1 MPGTPIAKSASLC
14 SANSFTC
21 FGVMTCSAS
30 DFRSS
35 GRIAGNWVGVR
46 SPLQRRV
53 GGRPTLRCRSEAFC
67 LIISCRIALKL
78 NGVAGAWGAP
88 GAGAVAVGLA
98 IRIDP
103 EQDLAVLDRMGVL
116 GDHFPDHAREF
127 GFDLIHDLHR
137 FDDAQ
142 DLALRDP

>member
-21 FGVMTCSAS
+21 FGVITCSAS

-35 GRIAGNWVGVR
+35 GRMAGNCVGVR
-46 SPLQRRV
+46 SPLTRRV
-53 GGRPTLRCRSEAFC
+53 GGRPTLRWRSEAFC

-78 NGVAGAWGAP
+78 NGADGACGAP

-98 IRIDP
+98 IGIDP
-103 EQDLAVLDRMGVL
+103 EQDLTVFHGMRVLR
-116 GDHFPDHAREF
+116 GDFLDHAGKL

-142 DLALRDP
+142 DLTLRDP

>member
-35 GRIAGNWVGVR
+35 GRMAGNCVGVR
-46 SPLQRRV
+46 SPLQRSV

-78 NGVAGAWGAP
+78 NGVAAAGGAP
-88 GAGAVAVGLA
+88 WAGAVAVGLA
-98 IRIDP
+98 IGIDP
-103 EQDLAVLDRMGVL
+103 EKHLAVLHRVGIL
-116 GDHFPDHAREF
+116 GGHFLDYACEL
-127 GFDLIHDLHR
+127 GLDLIHDLHR
-137 FDDAQ
+137 FDDAEN
-142 DLALRDP
+142 LPLRDP